1 MANPGAVDFQ
11 YLRGLSD
18 YFPLP
23 EGRGLPPS
31 RWSESCSLDG
41 MPLPVANTQPAKQPT
56 RRPAIRQVHSE
67 LVDSTKAIIDN
78 LTTAVL
84 LLGPDLCL
92 LAMNP
97 AAEELLDVSAN
108 QVLGTSA
115 EGLFPETALFAAA
128 LARAAISGAPFTERE
143 MRLALPAHTITV
155 DCSVSPMSE
164 SGGEA
169 RLLVEL
175 VQADRHRRITREEQ
189 GVARNTSVRAL
200 MRGLAHEIRNP
211 LGGLRGAA
219 QLLERQ
225 LVDDALKEYTQVIV
239 HEADRLQDLLD
250 RMLGPRGLPNKRSIN
265 IHEVTERVRALLSAE
280 APPGVYVTRDY
291 DPSIPP
297 VHADPE
303 LLIQAT
309 LNMARNAVQALD
321 GRGELQLHTRIQR
334 RFTIGQICHRLVV
347 RIEVHDD
354 GPGVPEELRE
364 QVFFP
369 LVTGRSDGT
378 GLGLSIAQSLA
389 HQHGGLIEYTSIPGD
404 TTFSLVLPVENDS

>member
-1 MANPGAVDFQ
+1 
-11 YLRGLSD
+11 
-18 YFPLP
+18 
-23 EGRGLPPS
+23 
-31 RWSESCSLDG
+31 
-41 MPLPVANTQPAKQPT
+41 
-56 RRPAIRQVHSE
+56 
-67 LVDSTKAIIDN
+67 VDSTKAIIDN

-115 EGLFPETALFAAA
+115 EGLLSETALFAAA
-128 LARAAISGAPFTERE
+128 LARAAINGAPFTERE
-143 MRLALPAHTITV
+143 MRLALPTHTITV
-155 DCSVSPMSE
+155 DCSVSPVSE

-175 VQADRHRRITREEQ
+175 VQVDRHRRITREEQ

-250 RMLGPRGLPNKRSIN
+250 RMLGPRGLPNKRRIN

-280 APPGVYVTRDY
+280 APPGVHVNRDY

-321 GRGELQLHTRIQR
+321 GHGELQLRTRIQR
-334 RFTIGQICHRLVV
+334 
-347 RIEVHDD
+347 
-354 GPGVPEELRE
+354 
-364 QVFFP
+364 

-404 TTFSLVLPVENDS
+404 TTFSLVLPVENGS

>member
-1 MANPGAVDFQ
+1 MRMAMRMAMRRMRPATRQSV
-11 YLRGLSD
+11 
-18 YFPLP
+18 
-23 EGRGLPPS
+23 EGRLQ
-31 RWSESCSLDG
+31 SE
-41 MPLPVANTQPAKQPT
+41 P
-56 RRPAIRQVHSE
+56 
-67 LVDSTKAIIDN
+67 VDSTKAIIDN

-84 LLGPDLCL
+84 LLAADLRL
-92 LAMNP
+92 IAMNP

-108 QVLGTSA
+108 QVLGSSA
-115 EGLFPETALFAAA
+115 ERLLPESALFAAA
-128 LARAAISGAPFTERE
+128 LARAAVNGAPFTERE
-143 MRLALPAHTITV
+143 MRLTLPAHTITV
-155 DCSVSPMSE
+155 DCSVSTVGEGS
-164 SGGEA
+164 GEA

-175 VQADRHRRITREEQ
+175 VQLDRHRRINRDEQ
-189 GVARNTSVRAL
+189 GVARNAYARAL

-219 QLLERQ
+219 QLLERE
-225 LVDDALKEYTQVIV
+225 LVDDGLKEYTQVIV
-239 HEADRLQDLLD
+239 HEADRLQNLLD
-250 RMLGPRGLPNKRSIN
+250 RMLGPRGLPSKRSIN

-280 APPGVYVTRDY
+280 APPGVRLTRDY

-321 GRGELQLHTRIQR
+321 GSGEIQLRTRVQR
-334 RFTIGQICHRLVV
+334 RFTIGPICHRLVV

-354 GPGVPEELRE
+354 GPGVPDALRE

-389 HQHGGLIEYTSIPGD
+389 HQHGGLIEFASVPGD
-404 TTFSLVLPVENDS
+404 TTFGLILPVENDA

>member
-1 MANPGAVDFQ
+1 MTTLGTARPATRQ
-11 YLRGLSD
+11 
-18 YFPLP
+18 PL
-23 EGRGLPPS
+23 EGRLQ
-31 RWSESCSLDG
+31 SE
-41 MPLPVANTQPAKQPT
+41 P
-56 RRPAIRQVHSE
+56 
-67 LVDSTKAIIDN
+67 VDSTKTIIDN

-84 LLGPDLCL
+84 LLGADLRL
-92 LAMNP
+92 IAMNP

-108 QVLGTSA
+108 QVLGSSA
-115 EGLFPETALFAAA
+115 ERLLPETALFTAA
-128 LARAAISGAPFTERE
+128 LARAAVSGAPFTERE

-155 DCSVSPMSE
+155 DCSVSSVGE
-164 SGGEA
+164 GGGES

-175 VQADRHRRITREEQ
+175 VQLDRHRRINRDEQ
-189 GVARNTSVRAL
+189 GVARNASVRAL

-219 QLLERQ
+219 QLLERE
-225 LVDDALKEYTQVIV
+225 LVDDGLKEYTQIIV
-239 HEADRLQDLLD
+239 HEADRLQNLLD
-250 RMLGPRGLPNKRSIN
+250 RILGPRGLPSKRSIN

-280 APPGVYVTRDY
+280 APEGVRLARDY

-297 VHADPE
+297 LHADPE

-321 GRGELQLHTRIQR
+321 GSGEIQLRTRIQR
-334 RFTIGQICHRLVV
+334 RFTIGPICHRLVV

-354 GPGVPEELRE
+354 GPGVPDELRE

-389 HQHGGLIEYTSIPGD
+389 HQHGGLVEFVSVPGD
-404 TTFSLVLPVENDS
+404 TTFSLILPVENGS